1 MKQRLFTLVSALSLL
16 LFVAVVVLW
25 ARSHSGS
32 DYVSRGKLL
41 SSGPQEVTSRVHEVR
56 WTRGGIHLTAGEHTY
71 FPHGV
76 SVPLVEGERAAYWG
90 WGRLGVGHVGW
101 EELPRRSFWN
111 RLGFHHY
118 SGQGFVTSFSSESTD
133 GIVVPAWLPAV
144 ILAIPPLV
152 WVRRVVGDRR
162 RSGRGLCASCGYDLR
177 ATPERCPECGG
188 ITRRDDGLASGG
200 PRGPAG

>member
-1 MKQRLFTLVSALSLL
+1 MKRRLFAIVSAFSLL

-25 ARSHSGS
+25 VRSYSGS
-32 DYVSRGKLL
+32 DYVSRGRLL
-41 SSGPQEVTSRVHEVR
+41 SSGEQAVTSTVHQVR

-71 FPHGV
+71 FPRGESAPV
-76 SVPLVEGERAAYWG
+76 DEGEWPAYWG

-101 EELPRRSFWN
+101 EELPRRSLWN

-118 SGQGFVTSFSSESTD
+118 SGQGFMTSFSSESTD
-133 GIVVPAWLPAV
+133 GIVVPAWLAAV
-144 ILAIPPLV
+144 ILGILPLV

-162 RSGRGLCASCGYDLR
+162 RSREGFCPCCGYDMR

-188 ITRRDDGLASGG
+188 VTRRGDG
-200 PRGPAG
+200 